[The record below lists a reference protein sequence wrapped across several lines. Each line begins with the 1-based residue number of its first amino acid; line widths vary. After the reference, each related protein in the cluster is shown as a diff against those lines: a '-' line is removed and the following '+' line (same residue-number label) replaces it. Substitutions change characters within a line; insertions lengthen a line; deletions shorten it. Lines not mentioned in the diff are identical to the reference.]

1 MINYGYSPDEDDSTI
16 TSRWPNTAN
25 HFRVPWSFR
34 VYLKKDSDKTF
45 KFQTIWWKSKD
56 AKIGALF
63 PSSRW
68 QPGQAG
74 FTVIVARLHN
84 VSISHF
90 YSMIM
95 SQHGHNWSGNMEK
108 LKYGCHSV
116 LVDPI
121 NMAAGSCK
129 QWQCD
134 SDGMN
139 RFQDPVAAR
148 IPFILNFSEQDIASL
163 NKTLLSCSSFS
174 DWIVS
179 MKR

>member
-1 MINYGYSPDEDDSTI
+1 MKTTQPSLVDDPILPT
-16 TSRWPNTAN
+16 TSER
-25 HFRVPWSFR
+25 HSLFR
-34 VYLKKDSDKTF
+34 VYLKKDSGHPVKTF
-45 KFQTIWWKSKD
+45 YFQTIWRKRED
-56 AKIGALF
+56 VKIGALF

-68 QPGQAG
+68 QPRQAG
-74 FTVIVARLHN
+74 FAVIVARLHY

-121 NMAAGSCK
+121 NKAAGSCK
-129 QWQCD
+129 QWQHD
-134 SDGMN
+134 SDGTN
-139 RFQDPVAAR
+139 RLQDPVAAG

-163 NKTLLSCSSFS
+163 NKTLLSSL
-174 DWIVS
+174 VLATE
-179 MKR
+179 